1 MGCASSTLVVQEP
14 TEKPLIADAIGVD
27 ASLVLASIGQ
37 AVSPLKI
44 TYKLGDAFTGK
55 SMIQQV
61 RNHFPNQAVP
71 AEQASNLPF
80 TGAIASAAVVEFK
93 DAAGNTSAL
102 LKCRHGETNKKI
114 NGANL
119 SISQSAGEGGVAL
132 SFGGNPYIQGR
143 GSSVLYGPSRTVVGF
158 TVADEPAVDSTAVE
172 AVADVSD
179 PDGDGFTNK
188 LGEIK
193 PICTVDE
200 AAARGFS
207 RASTGGLGFFP
218 AHPDGSI
225 AGTASLILKVH
236 AFGKITNQDGQLVA
250 TCSDWTISPSTA
262 GPKKITIAAGVDAV
276 LVAALI
282 SEWDANRYK
291 NRD

>member
-1 MGCASSTLVVQEP
+1 MGCGSSTLVVQEP

-27 ASLVLASIGQ
+27 ASLVLASIG
-37 AVSPLKI
+37 ATGHRLEI

-55 SMIQQV
+55 SVIQQD

-71 AEQASNLPF
+71 AEQASNPPF
-80 TGAIASAAVVEFK
+80 AGAIASAAVVEFK

-114 NGANL
+114 DGANL

-132 SFGGNPYIQGR
+132 SFGSNPYIQGH
-143 GSSVLYGPSRTVVGF
+143 GSSVLYGPS
-158 TVADEPAVDSTAVE
+158 
-172 AVADVSD
+172 

-207 RASTGGLGFFP
+207 RAFTGGLGFFP

-225 AGTASLILKVH
+225 AGTASLILKVG
-236 AFGKITNQDGQLVA
+236 ASGKITNQDGQLVA
-250 TCSDWTISPSTA
+250 TCSDWTTSPSTT

-282 SEWDANRYK
+282 SEWDANRFK
-291 NRD
+291 NKD